1 MPTERP
7 AALPTGE
14 VTCGGLTDLPQG
26 RLGRFTGFRFTVDV
40 NPQFA
45 LELSVMSDQRSPSG
59 PEPTPTERL
68 NPYVI
73 EHYGFAASS
82 EDRKRDLPDTAPS
95 TAPSGGTNTVRPP
108 VHARRRRFLAAG
120 ALGLVLTG
128 GIGGV
133 ATAATADTGPGPHRG
148 GDRGGVVT
156 VDAPDGVGQ
165 RPDVGGLGGRR

>member
-1 MPTERP
+1 
-7 AALPTGE
+7 
-14 VTCGGLTDLPQG
+14 
-26 RLGRFTGFRFTVDV
+26 
-40 NPQFA
+40 
-45 LELSVMSDQRSPSG
+45 MSDQRSPSG

-82 EDRKRDLPDTAPS
+82 DERKHDLRDTSPSAAP
-95 TAPSGGTNTVRPP
+95 PRGTNTLPPP
-108 VHARRRRFLAAG
+108 VRARRRRLLAAS

-128 GIGGV
+128 AVSGV
-133 ATAATADTGPGPHRG
+133 ATAATADTDPGPHRG
-148 GDRGGVVT
+148 GERGGVIT